1 MLGAN
6 RTMFCSP
13 QPKGIWR
20 SWCTF
25 CMAVPM
31 MSPGGEE
38 MLVGLVQLT
47 ATEINN
53 NFHSVGRVRESLAGV
68 ANLSDTTEIS
78 NKHEVLSA
86 E

>member
-1 MLGAN
+1 
-6 RTMFCSP
+6 
-13 QPKGIWR
+13 
-20 SWCTF
+20 
-25 CMAVPM
+25 